1 MMKDLRVVA
10 RVMLMLAGTLAVAQE
25 PATSEVPRVV
35 EVTPK
40 EVTAEVGQK
49 LTFKAVAKN
58 AAGEVIPGTPSLWF
72 TAPFDLAGAEKGV
85 VTVYQPGEIR
95 VGAVINGKRA
105 MPRSACRPRRLPPST
120 SQRPKLWW
128 SAVRKFSQRPRE
140 MLEGILSKTRPS
152 PGCPRRL
159 PSRASTRQAWR
170 RVFVQ
175 DKRKFGQVPG
185 SQAAASALRL

>member
-1 MMKDLRVVA
+1 MRNRLQVVGGA
-10 RVMLMLAGTLAVAQE
+10 VLMLAGTLGAAQE
-25 PATSEVPRVV
+25 PATSEVPRTV

-95 VGAVINGKRA
+95 VGAVINGKTGYPKINVSPA
-105 MPRSACRPRRLPPST
+105 APASVDVATPKVLVVGGSEVLSATARNAR
-120 SQRPKLWW
+120 
-128 SAVRKFSQRPRE
+128 
-140 MLEGILSKTRPS
+140 
-152 PGCPRRL
+152 
-159 PSRASTRQAWR
+159 
-170 RVFVQ
+170 
-175 DKRKFGQVPG
+175 
-185 SQAAASALRL
+185 